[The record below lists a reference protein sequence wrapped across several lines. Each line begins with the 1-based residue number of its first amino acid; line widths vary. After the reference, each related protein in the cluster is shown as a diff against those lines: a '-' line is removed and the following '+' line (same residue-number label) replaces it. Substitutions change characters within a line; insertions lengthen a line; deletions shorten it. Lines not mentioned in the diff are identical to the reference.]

1 MKEAREKQELSDL
14 EKADCLTGKLIG
26 GIALK
31 APGWGS
37 GKRRRFVFTD
47 RTCCFHTMSRI
58 AGGELLFGD
67 VEKEAFRKIM
77 RRMERFSGLEVL
89 TYAVMGNH
97 FHLLLRVPERAR
109 FLRKFEKGTRAER
122 EKRLFEHLKLL
133 YSKAYLKQLKAEL
146 EFMKEHKMKEL
157 YEKTIQGYLDRLCSL
172 EHFMKELK
180 ERFSRWFNKR
190 HGRRGTLWQE
200 RYRSVLVEDGEA
212 LRTMAAY
219 IDLNP
224 VRAGLVDDPKDYRWC
239 GHAEALAGSKR
250 ARRGLCVALGI
261 KVADWET
268 SGLKAY
274 RHLLLGEGIE
284 AGDEEKEIEERQ
296 GRTFR
301 RRGMKRAEA
310 LAELREGK
318 SLSKAELLRCRV
330 RYFSDGLVLGSRD
343 FVEKAFAEK
352 REWFGAKRKT
362 GARGL
367 PIKEGGLFSLRDLKV
382 QALE

>member
-1 MKEAREKQELSDL
+1 
-14 EKADCLTGKLIG
+14 
-26 GIALK
+26 
-31 APGWGS
+31 
-37 GKRRRFVFTD
+37 
-47 RTCCFHTMSRI
+47 
-58 AGGELLFGD
+58 
-67 VEKEAFRKIM
+67 
-77 RRMERFSGLEVL
+77 
-89 TYAVMGNH
+89 
-97 FHLLLRVPERAR
+97 
-109 FLRKFEKGTRAER
+109 
-122 EKRLFEHLKLL
+122 
-133 YSKAYLKQLKAEL
+133 
-146 EFMKEHKMKEL
+146 
-157 YEKTIQGYLDRLCSL
+157 
-172 EHFMKELK
+172 
-180 ERFSRWFNKR
+180 
-190 HGRRGTLWQE
+190 
-200 RYRSVLVEDGEA
+200 
-212 LRTMAAY
+212 
-219 IDLNP
+219 
-224 VRAGLVDDPKDYRWC
+224 
-239 GHAEALAGSKR
+239 
-250 ARRGLCVALGI
+250 VALGI